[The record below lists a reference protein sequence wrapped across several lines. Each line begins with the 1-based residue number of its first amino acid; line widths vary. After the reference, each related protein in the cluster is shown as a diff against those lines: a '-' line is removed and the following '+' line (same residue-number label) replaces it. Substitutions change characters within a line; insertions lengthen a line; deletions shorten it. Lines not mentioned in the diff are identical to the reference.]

1 MLPCLVLVA
10 SETFILAFGALDAT
24 RKCQY
29 DHLTLVTTFKSFYIF
44 GINFKMI
51 TYHCVRTTTT
61 TKMFFHG
68 REVRI
73 EKNLP
78 EVLNLRGLGRAI
90 RIIFLNTDRP
100 RPVKKPL
107 FFLLSFTNDNL
118 KKKHAIQECIYL
130 CDA

>member
-10 SETFILAFGALDAT
+10 SETCILAFGALVAT

-29 DHLTLVTTFKSFYIF
+29 DHLTLVTTSKSFYIF

-51 TYHCVRTTTT
+51 TYHCVRTTTTT

-78 EVLNLRGLGRAI
+78 EVLNLRGLGRA
-90 RIIFLNTDRP
+90 FELFFS
-100 RPVKKPL
+100 RPVKKTF

-118 KKKHAIQECIYL
+118 KKKHAIQECIYF